1 MTEAK
6 RPLITANMVTFARLL
21 PMPLLAVWLYSAAT
35 DHRQLWAALIV
46 GTIIGCTDF
55 VDGYLAR
62 KQGPTVLG
70 GLVDPIADKVF
81 VALVYTPFADIG
93 VIPAW
98 ALALM
103 FVREFVVTALR
114 SSYEKRD
121 LHMKTSYLAKVK
133 TWTQMQGIGVLMLFP
148 LIHDQNIMAWVL
160 GVGVVLPLIAM
171 TILWVVKKKLWK
183 GALVMS
189 AALGALL
196 AVHLKQDPNLTTAW
210 FIMIIV
216 VALTWISGID
226 YFVGAFKQLRGRGDL
241 GSFDLARLLG
251 ALAVPCTMFAALVES
266 PAPAWPLFTVLAL
279 ELAVGGLD
287 NLLAHHGAA
296 ARGGPWGLR
305 TLGASAL
312 MGACVLVPSASTP
325 LAIAAGALSTAGVV
339 WEFWR
344 GRDYYVDARIRAKAR
359 AAAAA

>member
-6 RPLITANMVTFARLL
+6 KPLITANMVTFARLL
-21 PMPLLAVWLYSAAT
+21 PMPLLAMWLYNLGES
-35 DHRQLWAALIV
+35 RSQLWAALIV

-81 VALVYTPFADIG
+81 VALVYVPFVGVG

-98 ALALM
+98 ACALM
-103 FVREFVVTALR
+103 FVREFIVTALR
-114 SSYEKRD
+114 SSYERRQ

-148 LIHDQNIMAWVL
+148 LIDDQNIMSWVL
-160 GVGVVLPLIAM
+160 GVGIVLPLIAM
-171 TILWVVKKKLWK
+171 TILWVVRKKLWK

-196 AVHLKQDPNLTTAW
+196 AVHLKQDPHLTTAW

-241 GSFDLARLLG
+241 GAFDLARLAG
-251 ALAVPCTMFAALVES
+251 GLAVPCTMFAALVES
-266 PAPAWPLFTVLAL
+266 PAPAWPLITVLAL

-296 ARGGPWGLR
+296 APASSWGAR

-312 MGACVLVPSASTP
+312 MALCLVVKSAATP
-325 LAIAAGALSTAGVV
+325 LAIAAAAICTAGVV

-359 AAAAA
+359 AAATA